1 MMHYIRSIMGTID
14 TITTS
19 IASQGEMLATA
30 GGNIVEALLIVICG
44 FIIYTII
51 KKLILHGGKRLLHV
65 DETLL
70 TLFKVMAKYAMI
82 IVCLIMLLG
91 VFGVNTTG
99 LVALLGT
106 AGVAIGLAL
115 KDTLGNIA
123 AGIVLVLLKSFRK
136 GDFIEFGEF
145 AGTVTDLDLFTT
157 HIETADGV
165 VVSAPNSYIWTN
177 PIKNYSKNE
186 RRRMD
191 LVVGISYTDSIDTAY
206 RVMREMVDAEPR
218 FLKDPA
224 PQITVQSL
232 GNSSVNIL
240 LRAWA
245 PADVYWDVYW
255 KHIRL
260 MKEKIEGAGLSIPF
274 PQQDVHLISTP

>member
-1 MMHYIRSIMGTID
+1 MGTLD
-14 TITTS
+14 AITDS
-19 IASQGEMLATA
+19 IASQGEMIVTA
-30 GGNIVEALLIVICG
+30 GGNVAEALLIVIAG
-44 FIIYTII
+44 LILYHIL
-51 KKLILHGGKRLLHV
+51 KKLILHGGKSLLHV

-70 TLFKVMAKYAMI
+70 VLLKVTAKYTMI
-82 IVCLIMLLG
+82 IVCLIMILG
-91 VFGVNTTG
+91 VFGVNTAG

-106 AGVAIGLAL
+106 AGVAVGLAL

-136 GDFIEFGEF
+136 GDFIEFGDF
-145 AGTVTDLDLFTT
+145 AGTVKDFDLFTT
-157 HIETADGV
+157 QIETADGV
-165 VVSAPNSYIWTN
+165 VVSAPNSYIWEN
-177 PIKNYSKNE
+177 PIKNFSKNE

-191 LVVGISYTDSIDTAY
+191 LTVGISYSDSIDTAY

-232 GNSSVNIL
+232 GDSSVNIL

-245 PADVYWDVYW
+245 SADVYWDVYW
-255 KHIRL
+255 KHVRL
-260 MKEKIEGAGLSIPF
+260 LKEKIEGAGLSIPF
-274 PQQDVHLISTP
+274 PQREIRVINQ